1 MFNRDWKARALAA
14 EGANAILNAAI
25 DQAKEGFTALEAR
38 LSERAAL
45 VSIVR
50 EGRKVRFIHVR
61 NGKSHIIEMYGT
73 WDDDVDGWKAALL
86 GPIGKDD
93 NASAS

>member
-1 MFNRDWKARALAA
+1 MFNNDWKARAIAA
-14 EGANAILNAAI
+14 EGANAILNAAL
-25 DQAKEGFTALEAR
+25 DQAKLGFTALEAR

-86 GPIGKDD
+86 GPLERDGD
-93 NASAS
+93 ASTS